1 MKNPSRHKQQGV
13 VLIISLIVLLSMTLA
28 AIALVR
34 SVDSG
39 ILAAANLALRQSA
52 TLAGEN
58 GLRAGTTWLMDV
70 GDATTLHN
78 NNNAGYWATAQNLP
92 PDPFNPLTY
101 DWETAGQSVCALANC
116 APDVAGNVV
125 RYVIHRLCDAS
136 GNPLTKNCVRAPI
149 SSGSTEGHSAVDYR
163 HLYPTGTAA
172 GGLGGVLYRVSVRIT
187 GPRNTTSY
195 IQAVLF

>member
-1 MKNPSRHKQQGV
+1 MSSPARHKQQGV
-13 VLIISLIVLLSMTLA
+13 VLIIALIVLVSMTLA

-34 SVDSG
+34 SVDASV
-39 ILAAANLALRQSA
+39 LAAANLALRQSA
-52 TLAGEN
+52 TMAGER
-58 GLRAGTTWLMDV
+58 GLRAGTTWLTSI
-70 GDATTLHN
+70 GDTAILHN
-78 NNNAGYWATAQNLP
+78 NNNAGYWANGQNVP
-92 PDPFNPLTY
+92 PNPFNPLTY
-101 DWETAGQSVCALANC
+101 DWDTDAQSVCALDDC
-116 APDVAGNVV
+116 SPDVAGNVV
-125 RYVIHRLCDAS
+125 RYVIHRLCDSS
-136 GNPLTKNCVRAPI
+136 GNPLTINCVRAPV